1 MYKYLDSTHL
11 FLILKLTV
19 TDSQNFLFDLE
30 ENSVLQI
37 HTVYQWNQNLVEIAC
52 KAKIMTTSGKKVIN
66 TVTLVFL
73 IFLSL
78 TCKYF
83 DDKCIRS
90 YLLQVIVQK
99 SIHSHHKLFTV
110 PFHVRNCQQITF
122 VTLKRFCLLSNPP
135 SCS

>member
-30 ENSVLQI
+30 ENSILEI

-78 TCKYF
+78 TCEYF

-90 YLLQVIVQK
+90 YLLQVIIQK
-99 SIHSHHKLFTV
+99 LIHS
-110 PFHVRNCQQITF
+110 
-122 VTLKRFCLLSNPP
+122 S
-135 SCS
+135 